1 MGPSPT
7 RSHRGGCLSSSVRR
21 GRAWIREK
29 PLKPMGPCLSIVELL
44 VSLSIPNSIHGRS
57 VMNQLYLDFLASF
70 TPKALLTRWF
80 QGSSVSLFGSE
91 LSAIKFR
98 YFIFGCKNL
107 KKKAGSFDLLDHRI
121 QVISPGVVGKL

>member
-1 MGPSPT
+1 
-7 RSHRGGCLSSSVRR
+7 
-21 GRAWIREK
+21 
-29 PLKPMGPCLSIVELL
+29 MGPCLSIVELL